1 MNNNHSNVYHSG
13 MSPRRRKRV
22 AALFLVLGVLLMSYS
37 LPSTVAEKKYTV
49 VIDPGHGG
57 SDPGNL
63 GTGRLLRTEK
73 DISLDVSLIVGE
85 YIRINYPEV
94 RIVYTRK
101 TDVFPTLARRVQIA
115 NESLAD
121 LFISI
126 HCNANDNKA
135 ASGAETFVMGLHKSE
150 ESLKTAMREN
160 ASIYLEKD
168 HEKNY
173 KGFDPKNPDTYII
186 LSMRENAFLDKSIN
200 LAKNVQDQFKTRVGR
215 KDRGVKQAGYYVIS
229 FTNMPSILV
238 ELGFLTNPDE
248 EDFLHSDEGKTYMA
262 SAIYRAFRDF
272 KEKEFPSAKP
282 PVDMPV
288 KVPEITPEKKD
299 AKTTESAAA
308 VGAKTKNT
316 ETQSPSKPAETP
328 VKTEPKQEP
337 KAEVKSES
345 KPDIKDTPKT
355 ETKAEAQATA
365 TQSTKTETKNPTEK
379 KEANPTGL
387 VINKPSDVPSKN
399 ITSGVKFQIQILTS
413 AKSIKP
419 DDAQF
424 KGIKNVEEYLHNGV
438 YKYLSGTT
446 DSYAEAKVI
455 RDKVIEFGFKD
466 AFIVAF
472 ENNQRIDL
480 TKAVNLTQKK

>member
-1 MNNNHSNVYHSG
+1 MNNKRSNLCI
-13 MSPRRRKRV
+13 PRFRSARRKRV
-22 AALFLVLGVLLMSYS
+22 AALFLVLGVILMSYT
-37 LPSTVAEKKYTV
+37 LPSTVAEKKFIV

-63 GTGRLLRTEK
+63 GTGRLVKTEK
-73 DISLDVSLIVGE
+73 DVSLDVALIVGE
-85 YIRINYPEV
+85 YIRIHYPDV
-94 RIVYTRK
+94 QIVYTRK

-173 KGFDPKNPDTYII
+173 KGFDPKSPDTYII

-200 LAKNVQDQFKTRVGR
+200 LAKNVQDQFRTRVGR

-272 KEKEFPSAKP
+272 KEKESPSAKP
-282 PVDMPV
+282 PVDVPV
-288 KVPEITPEKKD
+288 KVPEIKPEKKD
-299 AKTTESAAA
+299 TKQTENSTAS
-308 VGAKTKNT
+308 VGAKTQTPVT
-316 ETQSPSKPAETP
+316 ENKPKPAETP
-328 VKTEPKQEP
+328 AKTETKTEIKTEA
-337 KAEVKSES
+337 KADVKPSAE
-345 KPDIKDTPKT
+345 TPKT
-355 ETKAEAQATA
+355 ETKPSSA
-365 TQSTKTETKNPTEK
+365 KTD
-379 KEANPTGL
+379 ANPTGL

-399 ITSGVKFQIQILTS
+399 ISKGVKFQIQILTS
-413 AKSIKP
+413 AKSLKP
-419 DDAQF
+419 DASEF
-424 KGIKNVEEYLHNGV
+424 KGIKNVEEYVHNGI

-472 ENNQRIDL
+472 EDNQRIDL
-480 TKAVNLTQKK
+480 AKAVTLTQKK

>member
-1 MNNNHSNVYHSG
+1 
-13 MSPRRRKRV
+13 
-22 AALFLVLGVLLMSYS
+22 
-37 LPSTVAEKKYTV
+37 VAEKKFIV

-63 GTGRLLRTEK
+63 GTGRLVKTEK
-73 DISLDVSLIVGE
+73 DVSLDVALIVGE
-85 YIRINYPEV
+85 YIRIHYPDV
-94 RIVYTRK
+94 QIVYTRK

-173 KGFDPKNPDTYII
+173 KGFDPKSPDTYII

-200 LAKNVQDQFKTRVGR
+200 LAKNVQDQFRTRVGR

-272 KEKEFPSAKP
+272 KEKESPSAKP
-282 PVDMPV
+282 PVDVPV
-288 KVPEITPEKKD
+288 KVPEIKPEKKD
-299 AKTTESAAA
+299 TKQTENTTAS
-308 VGAKTKNT
+308 VGAKTQTPVT
-316 ETQSPSKPAETP
+316 ENKPKPAETP
-328 VKTEPKQEP
+328 AKTETKTEIKTEA
-337 KAEVKSES
+337 KADVKPSAE
-345 KPDIKDTPKT
+345 TPKT
-355 ETKAEAQATA
+355 ETKPSSA
-365 TQSTKTETKNPTEK
+365 KTD
-379 KEANPTGL
+379 ANPTGL

-399 ITSGVKFQIQILTS
+399 ISKGVKFQIQILTS
-413 AKSIKP
+413 AKSLKP
-419 DDAQF
+419 DASEF
-424 KGIKNVEEYLHNGV
+424 KGIKNVEEYVHNGI

-472 ENNQRIDL
+472 EDNQRIDL
-480 TKAVNLTQKK
+480 AKAVTLTQKK

>member
-1 MNNNHSNVYHSG
+1 MNNKRSNLCI
-13 MSPRRRKRV
+13 PRFRSARRKRV
-22 AALFLVLGVLLMSYS
+22 AALFLVLGVILMSYT
-37 LPSTVAEKKYTV
+37 LPSTVAEKKFIV

-63 GTGRLLRTEK
+63 GTGRLVKTEK
-73 DISLDVSLIVGE
+73 DVSLDVALIVGE
-85 YIRINYPEV
+85 YIRIHYPDV
-94 RIVYTRK
+94 QIVYTRK

-173 KGFDPKNPDTYII
+173 KGFDPKSPDTYII

-200 LAKNVQDQFKTRVGR
+200 LAKNVQDQFRTRVGR

-272 KEKEFPSAKP
+272 KEKESPSAKP
-282 PVDMPV
+282 PVDVPV
-288 KVPEITPEKKD
+288 KVPEIKPEKKD
-299 AKTTESAAA
+299 
-308 VGAKTKNT
+308 TKQT
-316 ETQSPSKPAETP
+316 SK
-328 VKTEPKQEP
+328 K
-337 KAEVKSES
+337 
-345 KPDIKDTPKT
+345 
-355 ETKAEAQATA
+355 
-365 TQSTKTETKNPTEK
+365 
-379 KEANPTGL
+379 
-387 VINKPSDVPSKN
+387 
-399 ITSGVKFQIQILTS
+399 
-413 AKSIKP
+413 
-419 DDAQF
+419 
-424 KGIKNVEEYLHNGV
+424 
-438 YKYLSGTT
+438 
-446 DSYAEAKVI
+446 
-455 RDKVIEFGFKD
+455 
-466 AFIVAF
+466 
-472 ENNQRIDL
+472 
-480 TKAVNLTQKK
+480 

>member
-1 MNNNHSNVYHSG
+1 MNNKRSNLCNTCS
-13 MSPRRRKRV
+13 RTTRRKRV
-22 AALFLVLGVLLMSYS
+22 AALFLVLGVILMSYT
-37 LPSTVAEKKYTV
+37 LPSTVSEKTFTV

-57 SDPGNL
+57 TDPGNL
-63 GTGRLLRTEK
+63 GTGRLLKTEK
-73 DISLDVSLIVGE
+73 DVSLDVALIVGE
-85 YIRINYPEV
+85 YIRIHYPDV
-94 RIVYTRK
+94 KIVYTRK

-115 NESLAD
+115 NEALAD

-173 KGFDPKNPDTYII
+173 KGFDPKSPDTYII

-200 LAKNVQDQFKTRVGR
+200 LAKNVQDQFRTRVGR

-272 KEKEFPSAKP
+272 KEKENPSAKP
-282 PVDMPV
+282 PVDTPV
-288 KVPEITPEKKD
+288 KVPEIKPEKKET
-299 AKTTESAAA
+299 KQTENSTAT
-308 VGAKTKNT
+308 VGAKTQVTSAENKPKSSDAVAKT
-316 ETQSPSKPAETP
+316 E
-328 VKTEPKQEP
+328 VKTEAKTEIKPKVETP
-337 KAEVKSES
+337 KAET
-345 KPDIKDTPKT
+345 KP
-355 ETKAEAQATA
+355 AN
-365 TQSTKTETKNPTEK
+365 TKTD
-379 KEANPTGL
+379 ANPTGL

-399 ITSGVKFQIQILTS
+399 ISKGVKFQIQILTS
-413 AKSIKP
+413 AKSLKP
-419 DDAQF
+419 DAPEF
-424 KGIKNVEEYLHNGV
+424 KGIKNVEEYMHNGI

-446 DSYAEAKVI
+446 DNYAEAKVI

-472 ENNQRIDL
+472 EDNQRIDL
-480 TKAVNLTQKK
+480 AKAVNLTQKK

>member
-1 MNNNHSNVYHSG
+1 
-13 MSPRRRKRV
+13 
-22 AALFLVLGVLLMSYS
+22 MSYT
-37 LPSTVAEKKYTV
+37 LPSTVAEKTFIV

-57 SDPGNL
+57 TDPGNL
-63 GTGRLLRTEK
+63 GTGRLLKTEK
-73 DISLDVSLIVGE
+73 DVSLDVALIVGE
-85 YIRINYPEV
+85 YIRIHYPDV
-94 RIVYTRK
+94 KIVYTRK

-115 NESLAD
+115 NEALAD

-173 KGFDPKNPDTYII
+173 KGFDPKSPDTYII

-200 LAKNVQDQFKTRVGR
+200 LAKNVQDQFRTRVGR

-272 KEKEFPSAKP
+272 KEKESPSAKP
-282 PVDMPV
+282 PVDTPV
-288 KVPEITPEKKD
+288 KVPEIKPEKKET
-299 AKTTESAAA
+299 KQTENSTAT
-308 VGAKTKNT
+308 VGVK
-316 ETQSPSKPAETP
+316 TQSNASESKTKPAEVNT
-328 VKTEPKQEP
+328 KT
-337 KAEVKSES
+337 EVKSEVKTEVKNTAS
-345 KPDIKDTPKT
+345 VPKT
-355 ETKAEAQATA
+355 ETKPAN
-365 TQSTKTETKNPTEK
+365 TKT
-379 KEANPTGL
+379 EANPTGL

-399 ITSGVKFQIQILTS
+399 IEKGVKFQIQILTS
-413 AKSIKP
+413 GKSLKP
-419 DDAQF
+419 EAPEF
-424 KGIKNVEEYLHNGV
+424 KGIKNVEEYIHNGI

-472 ENNQRIDL
+472 EDNQRIDL
-480 TKAVNLTQKK
+480 AKAVTLTQKK

>member
-1 MNNNHSNVYHSG
+1 MNNNRSNLCKPASR
-13 MSPRRRKRV
+13 SPRRKRI
-22 AALFLVLGVLLMSYS
+22 AALFLVLGVILMSYT
-37 LPSTVAEKKYTV
+37 LPSTVSVKTFTV

-63 GTGRLLRTEK
+63 GTGRLLKTEK
-73 DISLDVSLIVGE
+73 DISLDVALIVGE
-85 YIRINYPEV
+85 YIRIHYPEV
-94 RIVYTRK
+94 KIVYTRK
-101 TDVFPTLARRVQIA
+101 TDVFPTLARRVEIA
-115 NESLAD
+115 NEALAD

-186 LSMRENAFLDKSIN
+186 LSMRENAFLDKSIS
-200 LAKNVQDQFKTRVGR
+200 LAKNVQDQFRTRVGR

-238 ELGFLTNPDE
+238 ELGFLTNPEE

-272 KEKEFPSAKP
+272 KEKEYPSAKP
-282 PVDMPV
+282 PVDIPV
-288 KVPEITPEKKD
+288 KVPEVKPEKKET
-299 AKTTESAAA
+299 KTTETSSNTAGEKVQSKTTDIKTQVA
-308 VGAKTKNT
+308 VT
-316 ETQSPSKPAETP
+316 ETKTESKEASKPEAKNEIT
-328 VKTEPKQEP
+328 P
-337 KAEVKSES
+337 KAKETQ
-345 KPDIKDTPKT
+345 PTPKT
-355 ETKAEAQATA
+355 IEKSSETA
-365 TQSTKTETKNPTEK
+365 SS
-379 KEANPTGL
+379 L
-387 VINKPSDVPSKN
+387 VINSPSDVPSKN
-399 ITSGVKFQIQILTS
+399 ILKGVKFQIQIMTS
-413 AKSIKP
+413 AKALSTNAP
-419 DDAQF
+419 EF
-424 KGIKNVEEYLHNGV
+424 KGIKNVEEYVHNGI

-446 DSYAEAKVI
+446 DRYSEAKVI
-455 RDKVIEFGFKD
+455 RDKLIEFGFKD

-472 ENNQRIDL
+472 EDDQRIEL
-480 TKAVNLTQKK
+480 AKAISLTQSK

>member
-1 MNNNHSNVYHSG
+1 MNNNLSNVCISG
-13 MSPRRRKRV
+13 TRTRRRKRV

-37 LPSTVAEKKYTV
+37 LPSTIAEKKYTV

-73 DISLDVSLIVGE
+73 DISLDVALIVGE
-85 YIRINYPEV
+85 YIRIHYPEV

-115 NESLAD
+115 NEALAD

-186 LSMRENAFLDKSIN
+186 LNMRENAFLDKSIN
-200 LAKNVQDQFKTRVGR
+200 LAKNVQDQFRTRVGR

-238 ELGFLTNPDE
+238 ELGFLTNAEE

-282 PVDMPV
+282 PVDLPI
-288 KVPEITPEKKD
+288 KVPEITPEKKETK
-299 AKTTESAAA
+299 ATENSSA
-308 VGAKTKNT
+308 VGAKTTNT
-316 ETQSPSKPAETP
+316 ETQTASKPKETP
-328 VKTEPKQEP
+328 VKSEPTQVPKPEVKTEVKAETKEAPKTEPKIE
-337 KAEVKSES
+337 
-345 KPDIKDTPKT
+345 
-355 ETKAEAQATA
+355 ATA
-365 TQSTKTETKNPTEK
+365 TPAKTENKIPAEK
-379 KEANPTGL
+379 KDTNTTGL

-413 AKSIKP
+413 AKSLKP

-424 KGIKNVEEYLHNGV
+424 KGIKQIEEYLHNGV

>member
-1 MNNNHSNVYHSG
+1 
-13 MSPRRRKRV
+13 
-22 AALFLVLGVLLMSYS
+22 MSYT
-37 LPSTVAEKKYTV
+37 LPSTVAEKKFIV

-63 GTGRLLRTEK
+63 GTGRLVKTEK
-73 DISLDVSLIVGE
+73 DVSLDVALIVGE
-85 YIRINYPEV
+85 YIRIHYPDV
-94 RIVYTRK
+94 QIVYTRK

-173 KGFDPKNPDTYII
+173 KGFDPKSPDTYII

-200 LAKNVQDQFKTRVGR
+200 LAKNVQDQFRTRVGR

-272 KEKEFPSAKP
+272 KEKESPSAKP
-282 PVDMPV
+282 PVDVPV
-288 KVPEITPEKKD
+288 KVPEIKPEKKD
-299 AKTTESAAA
+299 TKQTENTTAS
-308 VGAKTKNT
+308 VGAKTQTPVT
-316 ETQSPSKPAETP
+316 ENKPKPAETP
-328 VKTEPKQEP
+328 AKTETKTEIKTEA
-337 KAEVKSES
+337 KADVKPSAE
-345 KPDIKDTPKT
+345 TPKT
-355 ETKAEAQATA
+355 ETKPSSA
-365 TQSTKTETKNPTEK
+365 KTD
-379 KEANPTGL
+379 ANPTGL

-399 ITSGVKFQIQILTS
+399 ISKGVKFQIQILTS
-413 AKSIKP
+413 AKSLKP
-419 DDAQF
+419 DASEF
-424 KGIKNVEEYLHNGV
+424 KGIKNVEEYVHNGI

-472 ENNQRIDL
+472 EDNQRIDL
-480 TKAVNLTQKK
+480 AKAVTLTQKK

>member
-1 MNNNHSNVYHSG
+1 
-13 MSPRRRKRV
+13 
-22 AALFLVLGVLLMSYS
+22 
-37 LPSTVAEKKYTV
+37 VAEKKFIV

-63 GTGRLLRTEK
+63 GTGRLVKTEK
-73 DISLDVSLIVGE
+73 DVSLDVALIVGE
-85 YIRINYPEV
+85 YIRIHYPDV
-94 RIVYTRK
+94 QIVYTRK

-173 KGFDPKNPDTYII
+173 KGFDPKSPDTYII

-200 LAKNVQDQFKTRVGR
+200 LAKNVQDQFRTRVGR

-272 KEKEFPSAKP
+272 KEKESPSAKP
-282 PVDMPV
+282 PVDVPV
-288 KVPEITPEKKD
+288 KVPEIKPEKKD
-299 AKTTESAAA
+299 TKQTENSTAS
-308 VGAKTKNT
+308 VGAKTQTPVT
-316 ETQSPSKPAETP
+316 ENKPKPAETP
-328 VKTEPKQEP
+328 AKTETKTEIKTEA
-337 KAEVKSES
+337 KADVQPSAE
-345 KPDIKDTPKT
+345 TPKT
-355 ETKAEAQATA
+355 ETKPSSA
-365 TQSTKTETKNPTEK
+365 KTD
-379 KEANPTGL
+379 ANPTGL

-399 ITSGVKFQIQILTS
+399 ISKGVKFQIQILTS
-413 AKSIKP
+413 AKSLKP
-419 DDAQF
+419 DASEF
-424 KGIKNVEEYLHNGV
+424 KGIKNVEEYVHNGI

-472 ENNQRIDL
+472 EDNQRIDL
-480 TKAVNLTQKK
+480 AKAVTLTQKK

>member
-1 MNNNHSNVYHSG
+1 MNNNFSNTC
-13 MSPRRRKRV
+13 SPRIRGTRRKRV
-22 AALFLVLGVLLMSYS
+22 ACLFLVLGVLLMSNT
-37 LPSTVAEKKYTV
+37 LPSTVAEKKFTV

-63 GTGRLLRTEK
+63 GTGRLLKTEK
-73 DISLDVSLIVGE
+73 DVSLDVALIVGE
-85 YIRINYPEV
+85 YIRIHYPEV
-94 RIVYTRK
+94 QIVYTRK

-115 NESLAD
+115 NEALAD

-126 HCNANDNKA
+126 HCNANDNKG

-150 ESLKTAMREN
+150 ESLRTAMREN

-186 LSMRENAFLDKSIN
+186 LNMRENAFLDKSIN
-200 LAKNVQDQFKTRVGR
+200 LAKNVQDQFRTRVGR

-238 ELGFLTNPDE
+238 ELGFLTNADE

-272 KEKEFPSAKP
+272 KEKESPSAKP
-282 PVDMPV
+282 PVDEPV
-288 KVPEITPEKKD
+288 KLPE
-299 AKTTESAAA
+299 AKTEKSE
-308 VGAKTKNT
+308 KP
-316 ETQSPSKPAETP
+316 ESKPTEATAPATTKPATGTTTENKPKPADKTP
-328 VKTEPKQEP
+328 QPEVKQEPKQEV
-337 KAEVKSES
+337 KVEVKPEV
-345 KPDIKDTPKT
+345 KPSTPK
-355 ETKAEAQATA
+355 ETTVASEKPKEEVKPAPAPKPAE
-365 TQSTKTETKNPTEK
+365 
-379 KEANPTGL
+379 NPTGL

-399 ITSGVKFQIQILTS
+399 ITKGVKFQIQILTS
-413 AKSIKP
+413 AKRLQP
-419 DDAQF
+419 TAPEF
-424 KGIKNVEEYLHNGV
+424 KGIKNVEEYTHNGV

-472 ENNQRIDL
+472 EDNIRIDL
-480 TKAVNLTQKK
+480 AKAVNLSQKK

>member
-1 MNNNHSNVYHSG
+1 MNNKRSNLCQRT
-13 MSPRRRKRV
+13 MRTTRRKRV
-22 AALFLVLGVLLMSYS
+22 AALFLVLGVILMSYT
-37 LPSTVAEKKYTV
+37 LPSTVAEKTFTV

-57 SDPGNL
+57 TDPGNL
-63 GTGRLLRTEK
+63 GTGRLLKTEK
-73 DISLDVSLIVGE
+73 DVSLDVALIVGE
-85 YIRINYPEV
+85 YIRIHYPDV
-94 RIVYTRK
+94 KIVYTRK

-173 KGFDPKNPDTYII
+173 KGFDPKSPDTYII

-200 LAKNVQDQFKTRVGR
+200 LAKNVQDQFRTRVGR

-238 ELGFLTNPDE
+238 ELGFLTNADE

-272 KEKEFPSAKP
+272 KEKESPSAKP
-282 PVDMPV
+282 PVDTPV
-288 KVPEITPEKKD
+288 KVPEIKPEKKD
-299 AKTTESAAA
+299 TKTSENNTAS
-308 VGAKTKNT
+308 VGAKTQNT
-316 ETQSPSKPAETP
+316 ATENKPKPAETP
-328 VKTEPKQEP
+328 ANTEV
-337 KAEVKSES
+337 KAEVKTEV
-345 KPDIKDTPKT
+345 KT
-355 ETKAEAQATA
+355 ETKPTNELPKAENKPATSKA
-365 TQSTKTETKNPTEK
+365 ETNT
-379 KEANPTGL
+379 TGL

-399 ITSGVKFQIQILTS
+399 ISKGVKFQIQILTS
-413 AKSIKP
+413 AKSLKP
-419 DDAQF
+419 DAAEF
-424 KGIKNVEEYLHNGV
+424 KGIKNVEEYVHNGI

-472 ENNQRIDL
+472 EDNQRIDL
-480 TKAVNLTQKK
+480 AKAVTLTQKK

>member
-1 MNNNHSNVYHSG
+1 MNNNRSNLCKPALRST
-13 MSPRRRKRV
+13 RRKRV
-22 AALFLVLGVLLMSYS
+22 AALFLVLGVILMSYT
-37 LPSTVAEKKYTV
+37 LPSTVAEKKFIV

-63 GTGRLLRTEK
+63 GTGRLSKTEK
-73 DISLDVSLIVGE
+73 DVSLDVALIVGE

-94 RIVYTRK
+94 QIVYTRK

-126 HCNANDNKA
+126 HCNANDNKG

-150 ESLKTAMREN
+150 ESLRTAMREN

-200 LAKNVQDQFKTRVGR
+200 LAKNVQDQFRSRVGR

-272 KEKEFPSAKP
+272 KEKESPSAKP
-282 PVDMPV
+282 PVDVPV
-288 KVPEITPEKKD
+288 KVPEIKAEKKENK
-299 AKTTESAAA
+299 ASETAANTA
-308 VGAKTKNT
+308 GAKTQTPVEETKPTKT
-316 ETQSPSKPAETP
+316 ETAS
-328 VKTEPKQEP
+328 KTE
-337 KAEVKSES
+337 V
-345 KPDIKDTPKT
+345 KT
-355 ETKAEAQATA
+355 ETKTDSKPAASTVKTDTA
-365 TQSTKTETKNPTEK
+365 PAGQKTT
-379 KEANPTGL
+379 ANPTGL
-387 VINKPSDVPSKN
+387 VINKPSDVPSKI
-399 ITSGVKFQIQILTS
+399 ITKGIKFQIQFLTS
-413 AKSIKP
+413 AKSLKP
-419 DDAQF
+419 DGPEF
-424 KGIKNVEEYLHNGV
+424 KGIKNVEEYSHNGI

-446 DSYAEAKVI
+446 DNYAEAKVI

-472 ENNQRIDL
+472 EDNQRIDL
-480 TKAVNLTQKK
+480 SKAINLTKQK

>member
-1 MNNNHSNVYHSG
+1 
-13 MSPRRRKRV
+13 
-22 AALFLVLGVLLMSYS
+22 MSYT
-37 LPSTVAEKKYTV
+37 LPSTVAEKKFIV

-63 GTGRLLRTEK
+63 GTGRLSKTEK
-73 DISLDVSLIVGE
+73 DVSLDVALIVGE

-94 RIVYTRK
+94 QIVYTRK

-126 HCNANDNKA
+126 HCNANDNKG

-150 ESLKTAMREN
+150 ESLRTAMREN

-200 LAKNVQDQFKTRVGR
+200 LAKNVQDQFRSRVGR

-272 KEKEFPSAKP
+272 KEKESPSAKP
-282 PVDMPV
+282 PVDVPV
-288 KVPEITPEKKD
+288 KVPEIKAEKKENK
-299 AKTTESAAA
+299 ASETAANT
-308 VGAKTKNT
+308 VGAKTQKPVEETKPTKT
-316 ETQSPSKPAETP
+316 ETAS
-328 VKTEPKQEP
+328 KTE
-337 KAEVKSES
+337 V
-345 KPDIKDTPKT
+345 KT
-355 ETKAEAQATA
+355 ETKTDSKPAASTVKTDTA
-365 TQSTKTETKNPTEK
+365 PAGQKTA
-379 KEANPTGL
+379 ANPTGL

-399 ITSGVKFQIQILTS
+399 ITKGVKFQIQFLTS
-413 AKSIKP
+413 AKSLKP
-419 DDAQF
+419 DGPEF
-424 KGIKNVEEYLHNGV
+424 KGIKNVEEYSHNGI

-472 ENNQRIDL
+472 EDNQRIDISKAINL
-480 TKAVNLTQKK
+480 TKQK